1 LSALGQNAPFGC
13 RHDGASARG
22 AYAFHLVRL
31 SIVFAAIL
39 TVQTALLEF
48 FPMPKGGVGFGLRLA
63 LDLAVPPVFFG
74 LLGFAIWL
82 AIATILAAA
91 KRRSGGRPRL

>member
-1 LSALGQNAPFGC
+1 MTEPV
-13 RHDGASARG
+13 RG
-22 AYAFHLVRL
+22 DAYAFLLVLL

-39 TVQTALLEF
+39 TVQTAVLEF

-63 LDLAVPPVFFG
+63 LDLAAPPVFFG
-74 LLGFAIWL
+74 LLGFGLWL

-91 KRRSGGRPRL
+91 KRRFGARPRL